1 MCGTFRHLSKVGDLE
16 SVDIKQESTYSTYIQ
31 YIHTVH
37 TYSTYI
43 QYIHTVH
50 RRRIPT
56 SVQVGMRRR
65 RKEEEGC
72 G

>member
-37 TYSTYI
+37 
-43 QYIHTVH
+43 